1 MALGKSHD
9 RFNFVMAFIFLF
21 FLMYYNLDYLY
32 CSLFI
37 LGWVYST
44 FYFSPDSDLMP
55 KRKLGILRMFFYP
68 YSMFFKHRGSSHSLI
83 LGTLVRALYSFMLI
97 YFATLLLYKY
107 NVLTYHPNDF
117 FLFFSKYN
125 ITKIEYKLITWFFIG
140 MFLADA
146 CHIFLDKLTSA
157 LKWR

>member
-21 FLMYYNLDYLY
+21 YLLHLQLDYLF
-32 CSLFI
+32 CSFFI
-37 LGWVYST
+37 LGWIYST
-44 FYFSPDSDLMP
+44 FYFSPDSDIVP
-55 KRKLGILRMFFYP
+55 KRRLGILRMFFYP
-68 YSMFFKHRGSSHSLI
+68 YSMFFKHRGSSHHLI

-97 YFATLLLYKY
+97 YLGIWILYRFEII
-107 NVLTYHPNDF
+107 TRHPNDV

-125 ITKIEYKLITWFFIG
+125 ITKVEYKLITWFFIG

-146 CHIFLDKLTSA
+146 CHIFLDKVTSMF
-157 LKWR
+157 KRR